1 MEGMEDPFKNRW
13 RSLEKRFYDESE
25 LKNFKTYQ
33 LKPLIVKAN
42 DDLRQEVLAMQLLKR
57 FSEIF
62 KHSNLNIYLRVYEIF
77 VTSSNS
83 GMIEFIPD
91 T

>member
-42 DDLRQEVLAMQLLKR
+42 DDLR
-57 FSEIF
+57 
-62 KHSNLNIYLRVYEIF
+62 
-77 VTSSNS
+77 
-83 GMIEFIPD
+83 
-91 T
+91 

>member
-1 MEGMEDPFKNRW
+1 
-13 RSLEKRFYDESE
+13 
-25 LKNFKTYQ
+25 
-33 LKPLIVKAN
+33 
-42 DDLRQEVLAMQLLKR
+42 MQLLKR

>member
-42 DDLRQEVLAMQLLKR
+42 DDLDDITRYMYIHTCFSNVL
-57 FSEIF
+57 
-62 KHSNLNIYLRVYEIF
+62 
-77 VTSSNS
+77 
-83 GMIEFIPD
+83 D
-91 T
+91 TK